1 VGDRGRTRHDPRL
14 RSDPP
19 VTLRIGTL
27 TDDSEI
33 GSGGSQGGEKAVDVP
48 PDTAAVG
55 GNGGRVDEHTG
66 RHD

>member
-1 VGDRGRTRHDPRL
+1 MRDRRRTRHDSRL

-19 VTLRIGTL
+19 ITLRIAAL

-33 GSGGSQGGEKAVDVP
+33 GSGGSQCGEKAVDVP
-48 PDTAAVG
+48 PNTAAVG
-55 GNGGRVDEHTG
+55 GNSGRVDEHTG